1 MADVLEYKCPNCGG
15 AITFDSGLQ
24 KMKCPYCDAEFEMEA
39 LKKYDEA
46 LKNDKNEE
54 IQWDTSAGTEWEE
67 GEADGLRTYVCK
79 SCGGEI
85 VGDENTAATSC
96 PYCDNPVVMT
106 GQFSGALRPD
116 YVIPF
121 KLDKKAAKQGLLKH
135 LKGKFL
141 LPKVFKD
148 QNHIDEIKGLYVPF
162 WLFDADVDA
171 DIRYRA
177 TRLRHWSDSK
187 YDYTETSFY
196 TVERAGSVAFDHIP
210 VDGSTKMEDDLM
222 ESIEPFN
229 FNEATDFQT
238 AYLAG
243 YLADKYDVSAEQSIE
258 RANQR
263 VKASTDQAFK
273 STVQGYATVNAESS
287 NIRLKNGVAKYTLY
301 PVWLL
306 NTSWNGK
313 KYTFAMN
320 GQTGK
325 FVGDLPIDKGKANAL
340 MAAIAV
346 GLSAVAYGVAQL
358 LWNLGII
365 GG

>member
-1 MADVLEYKCPNCGG
+1 MADILEYKCPNCGG

-24 KMKCPYCDAEFEMEA
+24 KMKCPYCEAEFDMED
-39 LKKYDEA
+39 LQKKDEV
-46 LKNDKNEE
+46 LNENNDDL
-54 IQWDTSAGTEWEE
+54 QWNINAGTEWSE
-67 GEADGLRTYVCK
+67 GETAGLRSYICK

-85 VGDENTAATSC
+85 VGDETMAATSC

-106 GQFSGALRPD
+106 GQFSGILRPD
-116 YVIPF
+116 YVLPF
-121 KLDKKAAKQGLLKH
+121 KLDKKAAKEGLSKH

-141 LPKVFKD
+141 LPKVFKA

-171 DIRYRA
+171 DINYSA
-177 TRLRHWSDSK
+177 TKLRHWSDSK

-196 TVERAGSVAFDHIP
+196 EVQRGGTVAFDHIP
-210 VDGSTKMEDDLM
+210 VDGSTKMADDLM
-222 ESIEPFN
+222 ESVEPFN
-229 FNEATDFQT
+229 FAEATDFQT

-243 YLADKYDVSAEQSIE
+243 YLADKYDVSAEQSID
-258 RANQR
+258 RANRR
-263 VKASTDQAFK
+263 VKTSTEQVFAK
-273 STVQGYATVNAESS
+273 TVQGYSSVTTSSS
-287 NIRLKNGVAKYTLY
+287 NIRLQNGKAKYALY

-325 FVGDLPIDKGKANAL
+325 FVGDLPLDKKKASGL
-340 MAAIAV
+340 LVGLAV
-346 GLSAVAYGVAQL
+346 GLSALSYGITQL
-358 LWNLGII
+358 LWMLGVI